1 MGVGHSEEQ
10 DNEVA
15 SFLRSLFPSRA
26 DRYLVVTTHE
36 PLDGFQVAECTGGTG
51 GKYPYS
57 PRDVIVTGLPRS
69 VNVKEQRRIPECK
82 ALSAGNVLL
91 SGIPAFLR
99 SWKQH
104 CTSKPGPQLKKPKKT
119 PGLLDCFVQEFLD
132 GRRQSGDAIRAF
144 DCLTATSDRVDMKWI
159 LCHAA
164 QKCSYL
170 NQLEFADWI
179 NRLQMDASDPLS
191 GKGWELLVVF
201 AVLQW
206 WAGQDIPPTLPSW
219 QS

>member
-26 DRYLVVTTHE
+26 NRYLVVTTHE

-57 PRDVIVTGLPRS
+57 PRDVIVPGLPRS

-132 GRRQSGDAIRAF
+132 GRRQSGDAIRG
-144 DCLTATSDRVDMKWI
+144 L
-159 LCHAA
+159 
-164 QKCSYL
+164 
-170 NQLEFADWI
+170 
-179 NRLQMDASDPLS
+179 
-191 GKGWELLVVF
+191 
-201 AVLQW
+201 
-206 WAGQDIPPTLPSW
+206 
-219 QS
+219 